1 METVE
6 LGGVRLHVRTVTPG
20 APGEAD
26 RVLRDLARLSPAIV
40 MVDLDTDAALRARAA
55 LAAKNGVFEPSFV
68 DALFAA
74 EVKRRFAPESIEGE
88 HPVVAAARFA
98 RDKRAELLSVLPP
111 SPRPGFF
118 ARRRASKAVAALAAD
133 SAEKLGAQLPDALAA
148 AKAWDAR
155 AEADGAH
162 RRILKALQDGR
173 APLVLVAQPH
183 RAPLLL
189 ERLMQTRRVQV

>member
-6 LGGVRLHVRTVTPG
+6 LGGVRLHVLVATPG

-26 RVLRDLARLSPAIV
+26 RVFRELGRLSPAV
-40 MVDLDTDAALRARAA
+40 VLVDLDTDAALRARAA
-55 LAAKNGVFEPSFV
+55 LSKKDGVFEPSFV

-74 EVKRRFAPESIEGE
+74 EVKRRFAPESKDGE

-98 RDKRAELLSVLPP
+98 RDKRAELLPILPLGP
-111 SPRPGFF
+111 KPGFF
-118 ARRRASKAVAALAAD
+118 ARRRATKALASLDAD
-133 SAEKLGAQLPDALAA
+133 APDKLGAQAPDALAA

-162 RRILKALQDGR
+162 KRILKALQDGR
-173 APLVLVAQPH
+173 APIVLVVQAH
-183 RAPLLL
+183 RATLVY
-189 ERLMQTRRVQV
+189 ERLMQTRKVAV